1 MIALLFEKT
10 AGSLVQKSTQYI
22 KNMAKHNEIGKLG
35 EQIAQK
41 YLETEGYTILETN
54 WRWGRGEIDLIAQ
67 YKDVLVFVEVKTR
80 SNTDFGQPE
89 EAITVKKQNLFYE
102 LATEYMYRT
111 GHEEEFRFD
120 IVAIVLN
127 PVQDLKHYQDA
138 FFPVWE

>member
-41 YLETEGYTILETN
+41 YLEAEGYTILETN